1 MGEPEVLSHR
11 KGRRVVKD
19 NPWVRRPRSESP
31 PEDLQEELEAAP
43 APSRRVEAIPQP
55 GIVLPRPEDRFPVRV
70 VPDAT
75 AGVVWW
81 VGAHGGAGES
91 TLEQLLEGSC
101 AAGHA
106 WPMHGSAGEVS
117 PCRAVVVARTNAG
130 GLRAAQRVVAEWASG
145 EVPVDLIGLV
155 LVADAPGRLPRPLKD
170 FVQLLAGGV
179 PAVWHIPWVEA
190 WRTTHTV
197 SAQTAPRPVRGVIDD
212 LRTHQTTQQ
221 EEPADARRS
230 P

>member
-1 MGEPEVLSHR
+1 MR
-11 KGRRVVKD
+11 A
-19 NPWVRRPRSESP
+19 NPWVRRSCTEPD
-31 PEDLQEELEAAP
+31 PEEPVEHDLEAPVAAAP
-43 APSRRVEAIPQP
+43 RVAAIPQP

-70 VPDAT
+70 VPAAT

-106 WPMHGSAGEVS
+106 WPMHASSGDVS

-130 GLRAAQRVVAEWASG
+130 GLRAAQRVIAEWASG
-145 EVPVDLIGLV
+145 QVRVDFIGLV
-155 LVADAPGRLPRPLKD
+155 LVADAPGRLPRPLRD
-170 FVQLLAGGV
+170 FVELLTGGV
-179 PAVWHIPWVEA
+179 PAIWRVPWVEA
-190 WRTTHTV
+190 WRISHTV
-197 SAQTAPRPVRGVIDD
+197 SAQTVPRPVRGVIDD
-212 LRTHQTTQQ
+212 LRTYQTTQQ

-230 P
+230 T